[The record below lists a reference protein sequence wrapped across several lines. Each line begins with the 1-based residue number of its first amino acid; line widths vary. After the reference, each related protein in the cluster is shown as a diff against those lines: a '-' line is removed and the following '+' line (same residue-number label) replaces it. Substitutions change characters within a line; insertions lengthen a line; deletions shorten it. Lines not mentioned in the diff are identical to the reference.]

1 MNTERPD
8 NDDTTG
14 TSGDVRG
21 VGDAAKGSA
30 KGPEVDDTGAGGE
43 SAGDGRSPLSKA
55 ADATADAGEGGDTA
69 EGDRGASDAE
79 TGRREEAGSTASGA
93 EAGPGRPD
101 EAGPVAS
108 GVEADHPEEI
118 DRSGSGTEA
127 DPSGSGT
134 EIDPS
139 GSGTE
144 ADRSGSGTEID
155 PSGSGTE
162 IDPSGSGTEID
173 PSGSATENDPS
184 GSGTEADPSEDRS
197 EGARL
202 AASGTESDA
211 EAGRPGV
218 AGPTPPAAAHPEG
231 STSTA
236 DTDLPLRDHS
246 PEPDDRRPARS
257 RSPLVIA
264 SVAAAVLLVGGGG
277 AYLASS
283 SSGSGGSGEGTGSAA
298 SGADGTPPP
307 LALDGYSS
315 GGTSGIASGEP
326 NPYGETYRAA
336 GSLPGGPE
344 SAAVYVP
351 QGEVTK
357 DAVSRLAKALGV
369 MGTPV
374 AEGQVWKV
382 GGQDGSGPSLQVNK
396 AAPGMWTFNRYAPGT
411 DDCTGT
417 LKCTHDP
424 GTSATDPV
432 SAAVA
437 EKAAAPILKAVGQ
450 DDAKIDASQLMGA
463 QRVVNAEPV
472 VGGLPTH
479 GWTTGLTVS
488 AQGEVV
494 GGSGELAAPVKSDV
508 YPVLS
513 ARKTLD
519 LMNAAPRTDHRM
531 GIGGCASP
539 VPLKDRLEA
548 PCGSSTASAATPTQA
563 STTVEHA
570 VFGLAVHSVDGKQT
584 LVPSWLFE
592 ARQPGGQDTFTVTY
606 PAIDPKYL
614 ASADTPTPTA
624 SSTST
629 AAPHDIKA
637 DGYTTD
643 GKSLTVA
650 FTGGVC
656 ADYKASAVESSDK
669 VTVTVTDTPWPDKVC
684 IMIAKIYHQTV
695 QLKAP
700 VGDRKVV
707 GPDGTAIPVEKRVE
721 VGAGP
726 SLAR

>member
-21 VGDAAKGSA
+21 VGDAEKGST
-30 KGPEVDDTGAGGE
+30 KGPEVDDTRADTE
-43 SAGDGRSPLSKA
+43 VDGPE
-55 ADATADAGEGGDTA
+55 AGEDVADEDMADG
-69 EGDRGASDAE
+69 E
-79 TGRREEAGSTASGA
+79 ASGA
-93 EAGPGRPD
+93 ETDRSE
-101 EAGPVAS
+101 EAGPTAS
-108 GVEADHPEEI
+108 G
-118 DRSGSGTEA
+118 
-127 DPSGSGT
+127 
-134 EIDPS
+134 
-139 GSGTE
+139 GTE
-144 ADRSGSGTEID
+144 ADRPEVTD
-155 PSGSGTE
+155 
-162 IDPSGSGTEID
+162 
-173 PSGSATENDPS
+173 
-184 GSGTEADPSEDRS
+184 
-197 EGARL
+197 
-202 AASGTESDA
+202 
-211 EAGRPGV
+211 
-218 AGPTPPAAAHPEG
+218 PTPPEAAHPEQPV
-231 STSTA
+231 TTA
-236 DTDLPLRDHS
+236 DTELPLHDHS
-246 PEPDDRRPARS
+246 PSPETDDDRRPARS

-283 SSGSGGSGEGTGSAA
+283 SAGSGGSGEGTGSAA

-326 NPYGETYRAA
+326 NPYGQTYKAV
-336 GSLPGGPE
+336 GSLPGGPG
-344 SAAVYVP
+344 SAAVYSP
-351 QGEVTK
+351 EGEVGK
-357 DAVSRLAKALGV
+357 DDVARLAKALGV
-369 MGTPV
+369 TGRPV
-374 AEGQVWKV
+374 AEGQYWKV

-417 LKCTHDP
+417 SNCRKDP
-424 GTSATDPV
+424 AAPASDPV
-432 SAAVA
+432 SVAVA
-437 EKAAAPILKAVGQ
+437 KKAAAPILKAVGQ
-450 DDAKIDASQLMGA
+450 DDAKVAASQLMGA

-472 VGGLPTH
+472 IGGLPTH

-494 GGSGELAAPVKSDV
+494 GGSGQLAAPMKGDV

-513 ARKTLD
+513 AQKTLD

-548 PCGSSTASAATPTQA
+548 PCGQSTDAASASASPAQASAA
-563 STTVEHA
+563 VEHA
-570 VFGLAVHSVDGKQT
+570 MFGLAVQSVDGKQA

-592 ARQPGGQDTFTVTY
+592 VRQPGGQDSFTVTY

-614 ASADTPTPTA
+614 AAANTPTPTA
-624 SSTST
+624 SSTSP
-629 AAPHDIKA
+629 AKPHDVKA
-637 DGYTTD
+637 DGWSAD

-656 ADYKASAVESSDK
+656 ADYKASAVESSGE
-669 VTVTVTDTPWPDKVC
+669 VTVTVTATPWPDKICV
-684 IMIAKIYHQTV
+684 MIAKVYHQTV

-700 VGDRKVV
+700 AGDRKVV
-707 GPDGTAIPVEKRVE
+707 GPDGEAIPAEKAGKGVQPTA
-721 VGAGP
+721 GAGVGP
-726 SLAR
+726 SLAQ

>member
-14 TSGDVRG
+14 NPGDVRG

-30 KGPEVDDTGAGGE
+30 RGPEVDDTGAGGDVPGGE
-43 SAGDGRSPLSKA
+43 GSRLSKA
-55 ADATADAGEGGDTA
+55 ADPTAAASEGGDAA
-69 EGDRGASDAE
+69 EGGREASGAE
-79 TGRREEAGSTASGA
+79 TDRREEAGSTAPGA
-93 EAGPGRPD
+93 EADPP
-101 EAGPVAS
+101 EA
-108 GVEADHPEEI
+108 
-118 DRSGSGTEA
+118 A
-127 DPSGSGT
+127 DPTSPEVARPEQPVSTDDT
-134 EIDPS
+134 EVS
-139 GSGTE
+139 LHE
-144 ADRSGSGTEID
+144 
-155 PSGSGTE
+155 
-162 IDPSGSGTEID
+162 
-173 PSGSATENDPS
+173 
-184 GSGTEADPSEDRS
+184 
-197 EGARL
+197 
-202 AASGTESDA
+202 
-211 EAGRPGV
+211 
-218 AGPTPPAAAHPEG
+218 
-231 STSTA
+231 
-236 DTDLPLRDHS
+236 HS
-246 PEPDDRRPARS
+246 PETDDRRPSRS

-283 SSGSGGSGEGTGSAA
+283 SSASGGSGEGTGSAA

-307 LALDGYSS
+307 LALDGYST
-315 GGTSGIASGEP
+315 GRTSGIASGEP
-326 NPYGETYRAA
+326 NPYGETYRAV
-336 GSLPGGPE
+336 GSLPDGPD
-344 SAAVYVP
+344 SAAVYAP
-351 QGEVTK
+351 EGEVGK

-369 MGTPV
+369 TGTPV
-374 AEGQVWKV
+374 AEGQLWKV
-382 GGQDGSGPSLQVNK
+382 GGQDGTGPTLQVNK

-411 DDCTGT
+411 DDCTGGT

-432 SAAVA
+432 SADVA
-437 EKAAAPILKAVGQ
+437 KKAAAPILKAVGQ
-450 DDAKIDASQLMGA
+450 DDAKVDASQLMGA

-472 VGGLPTH
+472 IGGLPTY

-494 GGSGELAAPVKSDV
+494 GGSGELAAPMKGDV

-519 LMNAAPRTDHRM
+519 LMNAAPGTDHRM

-548 PCGSSTASAATPTQA
+548 PCGQSTDAASASATPTSA
-563 STTVEHA
+563 TVEHA
-570 VFGLAVHSVDGKQT
+570 VFGLAVHSVSGQQT

-592 ARQPGGQDTFTVTY
+592 TRQPGGQDTFTVTY

-614 ASADTPTPTA
+614 TSANTPTPTA
-624 SSTST
+624 SSSST
-629 AAPHDIKA
+629 AAPHDVKA
-637 DGYTTD
+637 DGYTAD

-656 ADYKASAVESSDK
+656 ADYKASAVETSDK
-669 VTVTVTDTPWPDKVC
+669 VTVTVTETPWPNKICVL
-684 IMIAKIYHQTV
+684 IAKVYHQTV

-700 VGDRKVV
+700 VGDRSVV
-707 GPDGTAIPVEKRVE
+707 GPDGTKIPVEKRVE
-721 VGAGP
+721 VGTGP

>member
-21 VGDAAKGSA
+21 VGDAANGSE
-30 KGPEVDDTGAGGE
+30 KGPEVDGTGAGGE
-43 SAGDGRSPLSKA
+43 
-55 ADATADAGEGGDTA
+55 T
-69 EGDRGASDAE
+69 
-79 TGRREEAGSTASGA
+79 AGSTASGA
-93 EAGPGRPD
+93 EAGHGRPD
-101 EAGPVAS
+101 ETGSTAS
-108 GVEADHPEEI
+108 GVETG
-118 DRSGSGTEA
+118 R
-127 DPSGSGT
+127 
-134 EIDPS
+134 
-139 GSGTE
+139 
-144 ADRSGSGTEID
+144 
-155 PSGSGTE
+155 
-162 IDPSGSGTEID
+162 
-173 PSGSATENDPS
+173 
-184 GSGTEADPSEDRS
+184 SEDG
-197 EGARL
+197 EPP
-202 AASGTESDA
+202 ESDA
-211 EAGRPGV
+211 EADRPKETGLAASGDAEADGPEV
-218 AGPTPPAAAHPEG
+218 TDPTPPEATHPEQPA
-231 STSTA
+231 SA
-236 DTDLPLRDHS
+236 DDTELSLHEHS
-246 PEPDDRRPARS
+246 PETDDRRPARP

-283 SSGSGGSGEGTGSAA
+283 SSASGGSGEGTGSAA

-326 NPYGETYRAA
+326 NPYGETYRAV
-336 GSLPGGPE
+336 GSLPDGPP
-344 SAAVYVP
+344 SAAVYAP
-351 QGEVTK
+351 EGEVGK

-369 MGTPV
+369 VGTPV
-374 AEGQVWKV
+374 AEGQLWKV
-382 GGQDGSGPSLQVNK
+382 GGQDGTGPSLQVNK

-411 DDCTGT
+411 DDCTGGT

-432 SAAVA
+432 SADVAV
-437 EKAAAPILKAVGQ
+437 KAAAPILKAVGQ
-450 DDAKIDASQLMGA
+450 DDAKVDASQLMGA

-472 VGGLPTH
+472 IGGLPTH

-494 GGSGELAAPVKSDV
+494 GGSGELAAPMKGDV

-519 LMNAAPRTDHRM
+519 LMNAAPKTDHRM

-548 PCGSSTASAATPTQA
+548 PCGSSTASSATPTQA

-570 VFGLAVHSVDGKQT
+570 VFGLAVHSVDGRQT

-592 ARQPGGQDTFTVTY
+592 AREASGQDSFTVTY

-614 ASADTPTPTA
+614 TSADTPTPTA

-637 DGYTTD
+637 DGYTAD

-656 ADYKASAVESSDK
+656 ADYKASAVETSDK
-669 VTVTVTDTPWPDKVC
+669 ITVTVTDTPWPNKICV
-684 IMIAKIYHQTV
+684 MIAKIYHQTV

-700 VGDRKVV
+700 VGDRSVV
-707 GPDGTAIPVEKRVE
+707 GPDGTKIPVEKKVE

>member
-21 VGDAAKGSA
+21 VGDAAKGST
-30 KGPEVDDTGAGGE
+30 KGPEVDDTDTE
-43 SAGDGRSPLSKA
+43 V
-55 ADATADAGEGGDTA
+55 ADAG
-69 EGDRGASDAE
+69 
-79 TGRREEAGSTASGA
+79 AGEDMADGEASGA
-93 EAGPGRPD
+93 AT
-101 EAGPVAS
+101 
-108 GVEADHPEEI
+108 
-118 DRSGSGTEA
+118 DRSEEA
-127 DPSGSGT
+127 DPTALGA
-134 EIDPS
+134 
-139 GSGTE
+139 E
-144 ADRSGSGTEID
+144 ADRPEVTD
-155 PSGSGTE
+155 
-162 IDPSGSGTEID
+162 
-173 PSGSATENDPS
+173 
-184 GSGTEADPSEDRS
+184 
-197 EGARL
+197 
-202 AASGTESDA
+202 
-211 EAGRPGV
+211 
-218 AGPTPPAAAHPEG
+218 PTPPEATHPEQPV
-231 STSTA
+231 TTT
-236 DTDLPLRDHS
+236 DTDLPLHDYSPS
-246 PEPDDRRPARS
+246 PETDDDRHPARS

-326 NPYGETYRAA
+326 NPYGQTYKAV
-336 GSLPGGPE
+336 GSLPGGPG
-344 SAAVYVP
+344 SAAVYSP
-351 QGEVTK
+351 EGEVGK
-357 DAVSRLAKALGV
+357 DDVAKLAKALGV
-369 MGTPV
+369 TGTPV
-374 AEGQVWKV
+374 AEGQYWKV
-382 GGQDGSGPSLQVNK
+382 GGQDASGPSLEVNK
-396 AAPGMWTFNRYAPGT
+396 AAPGMWTFSRYAPGT
-411 DDCTGT
+411 DDCTGST
-417 LKCTHDP
+417 TCRKDP
-424 GTSATDPV
+424 AAPASDPV
-432 SAAVA
+432 SVAVA
-437 EKAAAPILKAVGQ
+437 KKAAAPILKAVGQ
-450 DDAKIDASQLMGA
+450 DDAKVDASQLMGA

-472 VGGLPTH
+472 IGGLPTH

-494 GGSGELAAPVKSDV
+494 GGSGQLAAPMQGDV

-519 LMNAAPRTDHRM
+519 LMNAAPGTDHRM

-548 PCGSSTASAATPTQA
+548 PCGQSTDAASASATPAQASAA
-563 STTVEHA
+563 VEHA
-570 VFGLAVHSVDGKQT
+570 VFGLAVHSVDGKQA

-592 ARQPGGQDTFTVTY
+592 VRQSGGQDTFTVTY

-614 ASADTPTPTA
+614 ASANTPTPTA

-629 AAPHDIKA
+629 PKPHDVKA
-637 DGYTTD
+637 DGWSAD

-656 ADYKASAVESSDK
+656 ADYKASAVESSGE
-669 VTVTVTDTPWPDKVC
+669 VTVTVTATPWPDKICV
-684 IMIAKIYHQTV
+684 MIAKVYHQTV

-700 VGDRKVV
+700 LGDRKVV
-707 GPDGTAIPVEKRVE
+707 GSDGREIPVEKKVE

>member
-21 VGDAAKGSA
+21 ARGSA
-30 KGPEVDDTGAGGE
+30 EGAEVGKAEVYGPGVGRAGEGRPGVGQAGTDRAGVGGRE
-43 SAGDGRSPLSKA
+43 EEAGSAAS
-55 ADATADAGEGGDTA
+55 TADAGRASSGTETGRSEGPEEVAPPGSATEA
-69 EGDRGASDAE
+69 DRPEEAAATASDAE
-79 TGRREEAGSTASGA
+79 ATSTASGTKATSTASGTKAASAAPGA

-101 EAGPVAS
+101 EAGSTAS
-108 GVEADHPEEI
+108 GADADQPEV
-118 DRSGSGTEA
+118 A
-127 DPSGSGT
+127 DPASPARP
-134 EIDPS
+134 EDDRP
-139 GSGTE
+139 E
-144 ADRSGSGTEID
+144 A
-155 PSGSGTE
+155 
-162 IDPSGSGTEID
+162 
-173 PSGSATENDPS
+173 
-184 GSGTEADPSEDRS
+184 ADSTPR
-197 EGARL
+197 
-202 AASGTESDA
+202 
-211 EAGRPGV
+211 EAGRPE
-218 AGPTPPAAAHPEG
+218 AADPSPPKAIHPEQPL
-231 STSTA
+231 SAS
-236 DTDLPLRDHS
+236 DTDLPLRDHDHS
-246 PEPDDRRPARS
+246 PETDDTHPRRS

-283 SSGSGGSGEGTGSAA
+283 SSSSGAGDGTGAGA

-315 GGTSGIASGEP
+315 GGTGGTGGTSGIAPGEP
-326 NPYGETYRAA
+326 NPYGETYQAT
-336 GSLPGGPE
+336 GSLPGGPG
-344 SAAVYVP
+344 SAAVYAP
-351 QGEVTK
+351 QGDVSK
-357 DAVSRLAKALGV
+357 DAVVRLAQALGV
-369 MGTPV
+369 TGTPV

-382 GGQDGSGPSLQVNK
+382 GGQDGTGPSLQVNR
-396 AAPGMWTFNRYAPGT
+396 AAPGMWTFTRYAPGT

-417 LKCTHDP
+417 ITCRKDP
-424 GTSATDPV
+424 AAPAVDPV
-432 SAAVA
+432 SVAAA
-437 EKAAAPILKAVGQ
+437 KKAAAPILKAVGQ
-450 DDAKIDASQLMGA
+450 DDAKVDASQLMGA

-472 VGGLPTH
+472 IGGLPTH
-479 GWTTGLTVS
+479 GWTTGLTVG

-494 GGSGELAAPVKSDV
+494 GGSGQLAAPVKGDV

-513 ARKTLD
+513 ARKTLA

-548 PCGSSTASAATPTQA
+548 PCGSSTASSITPTQA
-563 STTVEHA
+563 PTAVEHA
-570 VFGLAVHSVDGKQT
+570 EFGLAVHSVDGKQT

-592 ARQPGGQDTFTVTY
+592 VRQPGGQDTFTVTY

-614 ASADTPTPTA
+614 ASADTPAPTA
-624 SSTST
+624 SSSAT
-629 AAPHDIKA
+629 AAPHVVKA
-637 DGYTTD
+637 DGYTAD

-656 ADYKASAVESSDK
+656 ADYKTSAVESSGR
-669 VTVTVTDTPWPDKVC
+669 VTVTVTATPWPKKICV
-684 IMIAKIYHQTV
+684 MIAKVYHQTV

-700 VGDRKVV
+700 LGDRKVM
-707 GPDGTAIPVEKRVE
+707 GADGKAIPVEQRVE

>member
-30 KGPEVDDTGAGGE
+30 KGPEVDDTGTGTGTGGE
-43 SAGDGRSPLSKA
+43 
-55 ADATADAGEGGDTA
+55 T
-69 EGDRGASDAE
+69 
-79 TGRREEAGSTASGA
+79 AGSTASGA
-93 EAGPGRPD
+93 EAGHGLPDGTGSTASDVAAGR
-101 EAGPVAS
+101 
-108 GVEADHPEEI
+108 
-118 DRSGSGTEA
+118 
-127 DPSGSGT
+127 
-134 EIDPS
+134 
-139 GSGTE
+139 
-144 ADRSGSGTEID
+144 
-155 PSGSGTE
+155 
-162 IDPSGSGTEID
+162 
-173 PSGSATENDPS
+173 
-184 GSGTEADPSEDRS
+184 SED
-197 EGARL
+197 GDPA
-202 AASGTESDA
+202 ESDA
-211 EAGRPGV
+211 EADRPEEIDLAASGDAEADRPEV
-218 AGPTPPAAAHPEG
+218 TDPTPPEADRSEATDPTPPEADQSEATDPTPAEAAHPEQPA
-231 STSTA
+231 STT
-236 DTDLPLRDHS
+236 DTELSLHEHS
-246 PEPDDRRPARS
+246 PETDDRRPARP

-283 SSGSGGSGEGTGSAA
+283 SSSSGGSGEGTGSAA
-298 SGADGTPPP
+298 SGTDGTPPP

-315 GGTSGIASGEP
+315 GGTNGIASGEP

-336 GSLPGGPE
+336 GSLPDGPE
-344 SAAVYVP
+344 SAAVYAP

-369 MGTPV
+369 EGTPV
-374 AEGQVWKV
+374 AEGQVWKI
-382 GGQDGSGPSLQVNK
+382 GGQDGTGPSLQVNK

-411 DDCTGT
+411 DACTGGT

-437 EKAAAPILKAVGQ
+437 KKAAAPILKAVGQ
-450 DDAKIDASQLMGA
+450 DDAKVDASQLMGA

-472 VGGLPTH
+472 FGGLPTH
-479 GWTTGLTVS
+479 GWTTGLTIS

-494 GGSGELAAPVKSDV
+494 GGSGELAAPVKGDV

-548 PCGSSTASAATPTQA
+548 PCGSSTATSATATPTQA
-563 STTVEHA
+563 STVVEHA
-570 VFGLAVHSVDGKQT
+570 VFGLAVHSVNGKQT

-592 ARQPGGQDTFTVTY
+592 AREASGQDTFTVTY

-614 ASADTPTPTA
+614 ASANTPTPTA

-629 AAPHDIKA
+629 AAPHDVKA

-656 ADYKASAVESSDK
+656 ADYKASAVESSGK

-684 IMIAKIYHQTV
+684 IMIAKVYHQTV

-700 VGDRKVV
+700 VGDREVV
-707 GPDGTAIPVEKRVE
+707 GPDGTKIPVEKKAE
-721 VGAGP
+721 VGTGP

>member
-14 TSGDVRG
+14 ASGDVRG
-21 VGDAAKGSA
+21 VGDAAKCSE
-30 KGPEVDDTGAGGE
+30 KGPEVDGTGAGGE
-43 SAGDGRSPLSKA
+43 
-55 ADATADAGEGGDTA
+55 T
-69 EGDRGASDAE
+69 
-79 TGRREEAGSTASGA
+79 AGSTASGA
-93 EAGPGRPD
+93 EAGHGRPD
-101 EAGPVAS
+101 GTGSTAS
-108 GVEADHPEEI
+108 GVETG
-118 DRSGSGTEA
+118 RSEDGEPPEA
-127 DPSGSGT
+127 DA
-134 EIDPS
+134 
-139 GSGTE
+139 E
-144 ADRSGSGTEID
+144 ADRPEETGH
-155 PSGSGTE
+155 
-162 IDPSGSGTEID
+162 
-173 PSGSATENDPS
+173 
-184 GSGTEADPSEDRS
+184 
-197 EGARL
+197 
-202 AASGTESDA
+202 AAPGDA
-211 EAGRPGV
+211 EADGPEV
-218 AGPTPPAAAHPEG
+218 TDPTPPEATHPEQPA
-231 STSTA
+231 STD
-236 DTDLPLRDHS
+236 DTELSLHEHS
-246 PEPDDRRPARS
+246 PETDDRRPARP

-283 SSGSGGSGEGTGSAA
+283 SSASGGSGEGTGSAA
-298 SGADGTPPP
+298 SGGDGTPPP

-326 NPYGETYRAA
+326 NPYGETYRAV
-336 GSLPGGPE
+336 GSLPDGPD
-344 SAAVYVP
+344 SAAVYAP
-351 QGEVTK
+351 EGEVGK

-369 MGTPV
+369 VGTPV
-374 AEGQVWKV
+374 AEGQLWKV
-382 GGQDGSGPSLQVNK
+382 GGQDGTGPSLQVNK

-411 DDCTGT
+411 DDCTGGT

-450 DDAKIDASQLMGA
+450 DDAKVDASQLMGA

-472 VGGLPTH
+472 IGGLPTH

-494 GGSGELAAPVKSDV
+494 GGSGELAAPMKGDV

-519 LMNAAPRTDHRM
+519 LMNAAPKTDHRM

-548 PCGSSTASAATPTQA
+548 PCGSSTASSATPTQA

-570 VFGLAVHSVDGKQT
+570 VFGLAVHSVDGRQT

-592 ARQPGGQDTFTVTY
+592 AREASGQDSFTVTY

-637 DGYTTD
+637 DGYTAD

-656 ADYKASAVESSDK
+656 ADYKASAVETSDK
-669 VTVTVTDTPWPDKVC
+669 ITVTVTDTPWPNKICV
-684 IMIAKIYHQTV
+684 MIAKIYHQTV

-700 VGDRKVV
+700 VGERSVV
-707 GPDGTAIPVEKRVE
+707 GPDGTKIPVEKKVE

>member
-21 VGDAAKGSA
+21 VGDAAKGST
-30 KGPEVDDTGAGGE
+30 KGPEVDDTRVDTDTDTGVDGAGE
-43 SAGDGRSPLSKA
+43 DV
-55 ADATADAGEGGDTA
+55 AGEDVADG
-69 EGDRGASDAE
+69 EASGAE
-79 TGRREEAGSTASGA
+79 TDRSEEAGPTASGA
-93 EAGPGRPD
+93 A
-101 EAGPVAS
+101 
-108 GVEADHPEEI
+108 
-118 DRSGSGTEA
+118 
-127 DPSGSGT
+127 
-134 EIDPS
+134 
-139 GSGTE
+139 
-144 ADRSGSGTEID
+144 ADRPEVTD
-155 PSGSGTE
+155 P
-162 IDPSGSGTEID
+162 
-173 PSGSATENDPS
+173 
-184 GSGTEADPSEDRS
+184 
-197 EGARL
+197 
-202 AASGTESDA
+202 AAPE
-211 EAGRPGV
+211 
-218 AGPTPPAAAHPEG
+218 AAHPERPV
-231 STSTA
+231 TTA
-236 DTDLPLRDHS
+236 DTELPRHEHS
-246 PEPDDRRPARS
+246 PSPETDDDRRPARS

-283 SSGSGGSGEGTGSAA
+283 SAGSGGSGEGTGSAA

-326 NPYGETYRAA
+326 NPYGQTYKAV
-336 GSLPGGPE
+336 GSLPGGPG
-344 SAAVYVP
+344 SAAVYSP
-351 QGEVTK
+351 EGEVGK
-357 DAVSRLAKALGV
+357 DDVARLAKALGIT
-369 MGTPV
+369 GRPV
-374 AEGQVWKV
+374 AEGQYWKV

-417 LKCTHDP
+417 SNCRKDP
-424 GTSATDPV
+424 AAPASDPV
-432 SAAVA
+432 SVAVA
-437 EKAAAPILKAVGQ
+437 KKAAAPILKAVGQ
-450 DDAKIDASQLMGA
+450 DDAKVDASQLMGA

-472 VGGLPTH
+472 IGGLPTH

-494 GGSGELAAPVKSDV
+494 GGSGQLAAPMKGDV

-519 LMNAAPRTDHRM
+519 LMNAAPGTDHRM

-548 PCGSSTASAATPTQA
+548 PCGQSTDAASASASPAQASAA
-563 STTVEHA
+563 VEHA
-570 VFGLAVHSVDGKQT
+570 VFGLAVQSVDGKQA

-592 ARQPGGQDTFTVTY
+592 VRQSGAQDSFTVTY

-614 ASADTPTPTA
+614 AAANTPTPTA
-624 SSTST
+624 SSTAT
-629 AAPHDIKA
+629 AKPHDVKA
-637 DGYTTD
+637 DGWSAD

-656 ADYKASAVESSDK
+656 ADYKASAVESSGE
-669 VTVTVTDTPWPDKVC
+669 VTVTVTATPWPDKICV
-684 IMIAKIYHQTV
+684 MIAKVYHQTV

-707 GPDGTAIPVEKRVE
+707 GPDGEAIPAEQAGK
-721 VGAGP
+721 GAQPTAGAGVGP
-726 SLAR
+726 SLAQ